1 MPVNARGDVTVGVVA
16 SQVAEILV
24 RADRSPDRRGSGY
37 RIGPGT
43 ILTAAH
49 VIDGAASVRVR
60 FDADLPTEWTSDMV
74 SCWVDRHFDIAV
86 LSIARYP
93 AELPV
98 IRPRFGRIGADRAA
112 VLAIQSVGFPR
123 FKLRRDDPSTDSAG
137 WYRDSHQADGV
148 VAVLSNRREGTL
160 EVTVPAPA
168 SDPDPDVSPWEGM
181 SGAAVWA
188 GDRIVGVV
196 TEHHRSDGL
205 GRLAAARLDLA
216 LTGLDHERR
225 AELRGLLSLP
235 DMLPDVVPSSM
246 GERVR
251 NAYQAQVRDI
261 APDQLLDREAELD
274 ELVAFCAA
282 DQPYAWWQAG
292 PWAGKSALMA
302 WLVLHPPAGVD
313 VVSFFV
319 TARLA
324 NQSDRDAC
332 ATALIQQ
339 LAALCGESPDAL
351 LHAGAQ
357 RGTLL
362 RLLDDAASRAREAGR
377 RLLLVIDGLD
387 EDRGTGGSIAEL
399 LPRRPPPEVRVLVA
413 SRPHPLLPGDVPGD
427 HPLHTVTARR
437 LDVSEHARDMERSAT
452 QELNLLLAGDQLHRD
467 VLGLI
472 TAAGGGL
479 TLGDLEHLA
488 ARSRF
493 EIEPLLGGLFG
504 RTIGSRFAPQSVES
518 PDERVYLF
526 AHETLRVI
534 AEQRY
539 GTGLAAYRDRL
550 HNWAQTYWQRGWPTD
565 TPQYLLRSYSR
576 MLASVGDLPRLVTCG
591 IDQARHNRMRVL
603 TGGDALAFTEIGIA
617 QQRIL
622 SQPEPDLTGL
632 VRLTVYRD
640 QLTNHYS
647 FISEK
652 LPAAWARI
660 GQFGHAEALINSITD
675 WWKRSKAWCSLVE
688 VAAAGGDRDRAS
700 QWADE
705 AEAFIARR
713 ADPLHRAPEL
723 AELAEA
729 VAAGG
734 DSARAA
740 RLVGEA
746 EALAGQATYPGVPT
760 WKLAQLAA
768 AVVNGDDSAQVAQLM
783 DEAEIRVQQ
792 SSQPYERVG
801 LLARLVELAAR
812 GGDHDRAARLTEEAQ
827 ALIGQIRQTAE
838 PYYVESLTGELVAAV
853 ATGGDYERAEAL
865 AGQLS
870 TPYQRAM
877 ALSKL
882 AAVAGTPGDRTE
894 RLIAEADALARQS
907 TDSPNRSQVLAL
919 LVEVAAVCGDRDRAA
934 RWAGEAQTLIRQSPP
949 HLEATMG
956 AVAEALA
963 TGGDHKRA
971 EAIVGQIS
979 NRVVRAYA
987 LIRLA
992 TVATLR
998 RDHDRA
1004 AWLLTQAEAPDD
1016 RIDIAVT
1023 LVLVHLVEALAA
1035 GGDRDRAVLMA
1046 DLVEALIGREPAF
1059 RNLALPELALAV
1071 AAGGDYGRAEALVWQ
1086 ISELNVQTLMRLVE
1100 LAAAGGDHHRAV
1112 RLAGVVE
1119 AAVGQFADHYR
1130 QAYVLTG
1137 LAVAV
1142 AGYRDQAA
1150 RLVSAAQAVI
1160 GQITD
1165 RDEWESA
1172 LPGLVMAVAVT
1183 GDYQRAEALTEQI
1196 TNPYHRAT
1204 ALARLAEAAAAG
1216 GDRDRAIRLVGAA
1229 EAHIGQIT
1237 ESPELEGEERE
1248 WVLNRLIVAAA
1259 TGGDY
1264 ARAEAL
1270 AEQLT
1275 EPRTRAEAMA
1285 RIAGIIAEASKTL
1298 ASMPGFQHNTS
1309 PLMTHARH
1317 LLARAL
1323 TSGSWNAGPGVI
1335 ITGSWGEYVVGLAH
1349 VDPQAAS
1356 ALADEMQVR
1365 WGLNPLATDTTQH
1378 RWWGGPSV

>member
-1 MPVNARGDVTVGVVA
+1 MPVNAGVVA

-24 RADRSPDRRGSGY
+24 SADRSPGRRGSGY
-37 RIGPGT
+37 RIAPGT

-93 AELPV
+93 AEPPV
-98 IRPRFGRIGADRAA
+98 IRPRFGRIGTDRAA

-123 FKLRRDDPSTDSAG
+123 FKLRRYDPTTDSAA

-160 EVTVPAPA
+160 EVRVSAPA
-168 SDPDPDVSPWEGM
+168 SDPDPDASPWEGM

-188 GDRIVGVV
+188 GERIIGVI
-196 TEHHRSDGL
+196 TKHHRSDGL

-225 AELRGLLSLP
+225 AELHGLLSLP
-235 DMLPDVVPSSM
+235 DTLPDVLPSST

-251 NAYQAQVRDI
+251 SAYQAQVRDI

-332 ATALIQQ
+332 AAALIQQ
-339 LAALCGESPDAL
+339 LAAFSGESPDAL
-351 LHAGAQ
+351 LHTGAQ

-387 EDRGTGGSIAEL
+387 EDRSTGGSIAEL

-413 SRPHPLLPGDVPGD
+413 SRPHPLLPDDVPGD
-427 HPLHTVTARR
+427 HPLRTVTPRR

-479 TLGDLEHLA
+479 TLEDLEHLA

-504 RTIGSRFAPQSVES
+504 RTIGSRFAPRSVKS

-526 AHETLRVI
+526 AHETLRVM

-539 GTGLAAYRDRL
+539 GAGLAAYRDRL
-550 HNWAQTYWQRGWPTD
+550 HNWAQTYWRRGWPTD

-617 QQRIL
+617 QQHIL
-622 SQPEPDLTGL
+622 AQPDPDLTSL
-632 VRLTVYRD
+632 VRLTAYRD
-640 QLTNHYS
+640 RLTHHYS

-675 WWKRSKAWCSLVE
+675 WWKRSSAWCSLVE

-713 ADPLHRAPEL
+713 TDPLDRAPML

-746 EALAGQATYPGVPT
+746 EALAGQTTYPGVPT

-768 AVVNGDDSAQVAQLM
+768 TVVNGDDTAQVAQLM
-783 DEAEIRVQQ
+783 DEAETRVQQ
-792 SSQPYERVG
+792 SSQPYERAG

-812 GGDHDRAARLTEEAQ
+812 SGDHDRAARLTEEAQ
-827 ALIGQIRQTAE
+827 ALIGQIGQSAE
-838 PYYVESLTGELVAAV
+838 PYYVESLTRELVAAV
-853 ATGGDYERAEAL
+853 AAGGDYERAEAL

-870 TPYQRAM
+870 TPYERAM

-882 AAVAGTPGDRTE
+882 AAVAVTREDWAA
-894 RLIAEADALARQS
+894 RLIAEAEALARQT

-919 LVEVAAVCGDRDRAA
+919 LLEVVAVCGDRDGERAA

-949 HLEATMG
+949 HMEGTMG

-963 TGGDHKRA
+963 TSGDRERA
-971 EAIVGQIS
+971 EAIVGQIG

-998 RDHDRA
+998 GDHDRA
-1004 AWLLTQAEAPDD
+1004 AWLLSRAEAPDD
-1016 RIDIAVT
+1016 QIGITDM
-1023 LVLVHLVEALAA
+1023 LVLVHLVEALAV
-1035 GGDRDRAVLMA
+1035 GGDRDRAALMA
-1046 DLVEALIGREPAF
+1046 DAAEALIGREPAL
-1059 RNLALPELALAV
+1059 RDLALPELALAV

-1086 ISELNVQTLMRLVE
+1086 ISRLNVQTLIRLVE
-1100 LAAAGGDHHRAV
+1100 LAAAGGDHDRVA

-1119 AAVGQFADHYR
+1119 AAIGQFTDHY
-1130 QAYVLTG
+1130 QQVDVLTG

-1150 RLVSAAQAVI
+1150 RLVSTAQAVI

-1183 GDYQRAEALTEQI
+1183 GDYQRAEALTGQI
-1196 TNPYHRAT
+1196 TNPYHHAT

-1216 GDRDRAIRLVGAA
+1216 GDRNRAIRLVSIA

-1237 ESPELEGEERE
+1237 ESPQLQREE
-1248 WVLNRLIVAAA
+1248 VLNSLIVAAA
-1259 TGGDY
+1259 TSGDY

-1270 AEQLT
+1270 TEPLT

-1285 RIAGIIAEASKTL
+1285 RIAGIIAEASKKL
-1298 ASMPGFQHNTS
+1298 ASIPGFQHNTS

-1323 TSGSWNAGPGVI
+1323 TTGSWHSGPGVL
-1335 ITGSWGEYVVGLAH
+1335 ITGSWGEFVIGLAH
-1349 VDPQAAS
+1349 VDPLATT
-1356 ALADEMQVR
+1356 ALADDMQVR
-1365 WGLNPLATDTTQH
+1365 WGLNPLAAETTQH